1 MANSIGA
8 QQQPLTVTRIP
19 AALSERKFPAGISLT
34 AEQFADWVTHFAQ
47 RHRRSNDDTFR
58 EAIQNTILE
67 ILVTR
72 AHERPFKSYWDFT
85 GWLNGRIGIM
95 EQRAEAEARGLLEVE
110 TDSNAPR
117 TFVRHNSHPFVDHE
131 VVEDKLDEDEEAS
144 EDKARHPRVSA
155 VIEQNFTGA
164 GRRATDAALGRI
176 YGEPDYI
183 TGAAFAVDWLKHWA
197 LAELLVLSTLPEP
210 KVLGDIAPK
219 GSPERLVLLRRRR
232 ITKRGG
238 LLAPL
243 DRALDQRSAYTLGR
257 RAALDNAFELL
268 DDWTGRLRYLRREHA
283 DLMEALRAYEARE
296 YAEAHRKADGEY
308 LSEMVKESEDITIA
322 A

>member
-1 MANSIGA
+1 METLMDEI
-8 QQQPLTVTRIP
+8 
-19 AALSERKFPAGISLT
+19 EFPAGKVLT
-34 AEQFADWVTHFAQ
+34 LEQFADWANHFTQ
-47 RHRRSNDDTFR
+47 RHRRNNKHVTCDFC
-58 EAIQNTILE
+58 EAIQNTILD
-67 ILVTR
+67 ILATR

-131 VVEDKLDEDEEAS
+131 VVEDKLDEDEDAS

-197 LAELLVLSTLPEP
+197 LAELLVVSTLPEP

-232 ITKRGG
+232 IIQSGG

-268 DDWTGRLRYLRREHA
+268 DSWTGRLRYLRREHA
-283 DLMEALRAYEARE
+283 DLMEALRAYEAQE

-308 LSEMVKESEDITIA
+308 LSDMIKESEDITIA

>member
-1 MANSIGA
+1 MDEIG
-8 QQQPLTVTRIP
+8 
-19 AALSERKFPAGISLT
+19 FPAGEKFD
-34 AEQFADWVTHFAQ
+34 AEMFADWVTHFRE
-47 RHRRSNDDTFR
+47 RHRRRDDDAFR

-67 ILVTR
+67 TLATR

-95 EQRAEAEARGLLEVE
+95 EQRAEAESGGLLEVE
-110 TDSNAPR
+110 IESDAQR
-117 TFVRHNSHPFVDHE
+117 TFVRHNSHPFVDDE
-131 VVEDKLDEDEEAS
+131 VVEDRLDKDEDAQ

-155 VIEQNFTGA
+155 VSDQNFNGA

-183 TGAAFAVDWLKHWA
+183 SGVAFAVDWLKHWA
-197 LAELLVLSTLPEP
+197 VAELLVLSTLPEP
-210 KVLGDIAPK
+210 KVLGDIALK
-219 GSPERLVLLRRRR
+219 GSPERLILLRRRR
-232 ITKRGG
+232 ITQRGG
-238 LLAPL
+238 ILAPL

-257 RAALDNAFELL
+257 RAALDNAFDLL

-283 DLMEALRAYEARE
+283 DLMEALRAYEAE
-296 YAEAHRKADGEY
+296 EHAEAFRKADGD
-308 LSEMVKESEDITIA
+308 SFTEMAKESKDMNVA

>member
-1 MANSIGA
+1 MDEIG
-8 QQQPLTVTRIP
+8 
-19 AALSERKFPAGISLT
+19 FPAGEKFD
-34 AEQFADWVTHFAQ
+34 AEMFADWVNHFKEL
-47 RHRRSNDDTFR
+47 HRRCDDDSFL
-58 EAIQNTILE
+58 EAIQNTVLE
-67 ILVTR
+67 ILATR
-72 AHERPFKSYWDFT
+72 TYERPFKSYWDFT

-95 EQRAEAEARGLLEVE
+95 EQRAEAESGGLLEVE
-110 TDSNAPR
+110 IESDVQR

-131 VVEDKLDEDEEAS
+131 VVEDKLDEDEDAQ
-144 EDKARHPRVSA
+144 EDKARHTRVSA

-164 GRRATDAALGRI
+164 GRRATDAVLGRI

-183 TGAAFAVDWLKHWA
+183 TGAAFAVDWLNHWA

-232 ITKRGG
+232 ITQRGG

-268 DDWTGRLRYLRREHA
+268 EDWTGRLRYLRREHA
-283 DLMEALRAYEARE
+283 NLMEALRVYEAEE
-296 YAEAHRKADGEY
+296 YAEAYQKADGDSFTEI
-308 LSEMVKESEDITIA
+308 VKESEDMNVA